1 MTEIIIIAVLVLAY
15 GLTSHWLENKSLTV
29 PMVFVLAVLLLGQ
42 GVLGFIERDI
52 NNQVMFAVGIAALTI
67 MLFSDA
73 ARMDLRHLRRS
84 ARLPSLLQV
93 IALPLT
99 IFFGAVVAN
108 GLFPE
113 MTFWAAAIIGVLLSP
128 RVSLLISSVIVNPRL
143 PAGIRRVLIVQFSKR
158 QWMIPVLQRLG
169 LLVLAFVAYG
179 LSANVGGNGLIA
191 EFVAGLA
198 TGYIFRRAYD
208 FLLEF
213 AVMGDSA
220 MLFRVHWSLETYSE
234 KRRVIDRVNIAIQ
247 QALDNEGIESP
258 YPTQSLL
265 HHLDKQAAE

>member
-1 MTEIIIIAVLVLAY
+1 MTEIIIIAVLVLSH
-15 GLTSHWLENKSLTV
+15 GLASHWLENKSLTE
-29 PMVFVLAVLLLGQ
+29 PMVFVLAGLLLGQ

-158 QWMIPVLQRLG
+158 QWMIPVLQ
-169 LLVLAFVAYG
+169 
-179 LSANVGGNGLIA
+179 
-191 EFVAGLA
+191 
-198 TGYIFRRAYD
+198 
-208 FLLEF
+208 
-213 AVMGDSA
+213 
-220 MLFRVHWSLETYSE
+220 
-234 KRRVIDRVNIAIQ
+234 
-247 QALDNEGIESP
+247 
-258 YPTQSLL
+258 
-265 HHLDKQAAE
+265 